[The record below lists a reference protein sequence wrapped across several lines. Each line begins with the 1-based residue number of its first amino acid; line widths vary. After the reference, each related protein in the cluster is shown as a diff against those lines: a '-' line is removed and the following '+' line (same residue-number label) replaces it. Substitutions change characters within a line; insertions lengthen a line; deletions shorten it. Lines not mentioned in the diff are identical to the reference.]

1 MESVII
7 KIKCNLLLFW
17 KSQLKISQKR
27 FAKAIYTQNGLE
39 VENVEV

>member
-17 KSQLKISQKR
+17 KSQ